1 MEPTTSNRTFAA
13 GSRQAPDPYDQFLER
28 EGFYRKHTARDSTC
42 LFRVVSEQVFDV
54 QLYHDKVRAD
64 CVQFMR
70 KRRDLYEKKI
80 NGNYDEYLDEMSKF
94 RSYGSFVELNAL
106 AHAYRRNVLL
116 FEPYNCGTWFVN
128 CDSYEDTL
136 MVFFSPEKHFDSI
149 FPTTFIEQAA
159 YCQALVYEV
168 LYVRVFKLPDVMYS
182 VERMLHDPNG
192 KAMKIIEGTDKNG
205 DVIEEKIFTYE
216 GREFILDTPETTE
229 CVLDNYRLCHFH
241 NRENFAHIVDV
252 YRTKRSDKIV
262 KEIRNVNLN
271 GSRGPISRELVLVNP
286 MLCEKKISCVR
297 QLLKEG
303 ITPFPYKVAKA
314 LDPNIYR
321 NIEFDSWSDIRRELK
336 CRSWYFSGNGLQVG
350 VRCLV
355 KLNNH
360 DERLLHGY
368 IQEMKPNNGPCVVY
382 LEELAECRSVSYE
395 QLRPMATDHSKPWSF
410 TYKSRKNSEDKAV
423 KRKFQ
428 SKFMDVPKTK
438 QIDDDLK
445 GYMTCCGTDKSCCYN
460 MSHYNGMHDF
470 HIPPIEMVVMPF
482 TIDDNSSQKSPQN
495 AKTEL
500 NKSDKTDTQTETD
513 NTDCSSSGFYDT
525 FSTSSVPGQNPLFC
539 YSYSDTF
546 PYDATAT
553 TFYSQPYPGQ
563 PCAYA
568 TTGSYSCPFYGS
580 LGPVAAV
587 ATHTALPAV
596 RYSEGVPNFNAP
608 QSTVP
613 NGSDLPLNDMITLR
627 YFYNL
632 GIEYFRQN
640 QFRML
645 PPPIPLSLETAHAL
659 PGIGEYVSNEEQDD
673 KCLENDF
680 ERKLNVSSSSNEN
693 RGNNQLPRQRGT
705 NMGMTKNE
713 NHPSSQRKCTY
724 TSKSLN
730 KKVSEHRTSCGIGT
744 TISEYTSPSCVSPVL
759 SNKQSTQSAAVDNSN
774 GHEPAQTFSY
784 GPAHPAINPYP
795 IGVQLY
801 ANMDPMMTPQGAC
814 YVPTYVVHPY
824 GTVMTPSPTGGIV
837 APPPPEMV
845 MHEHLPSSPV
855 DVISEAHGLQYG
867 THFPPIIYG
876 PPQHPQGYTIW
887 GYPQPQSIFSSNT
900 SNNEDRNNDSGN
912 VTQ

>member
-1 MEPTTSNRTFAA
+1 MESFSKRTFAA
-13 GSRQAPDPYDQFLER
+13 GSRQAPDPYDQFLEH

-70 KRRDLYEKKI
+70 KRPDLYEHKI
-80 NGNYDEYLDEMSKF
+80 KGNYDEYLDEMSKF
-94 RSYGSFVELNAL
+94 RSYGSFIELNAL
-106 AHAYRRNVLL
+106 AHVYRRNVLL
-116 FEPYNCGTWFVN
+116 FEPYNCGTWFVK
-128 CDSYEDTL
+128 CESYEDTL
-136 MVFFSPEKHFDSI
+136 LVFFSPEKHFDSI

-159 YCQALVYEV
+159 YCQALVYEL

-182 VERMLHDPNG
+182 VERMLHDPEG
-192 KAMKIIEGTDKNG
+192 KAMKIVQGADKNG
-205 DVIEEKIFTYE
+205 DIVEEKILTSE
-216 GREFILDTPETTE
+216 GSEFILDTPEATE

-262 KEIRNVNLN
+262 KEIRNVNHN

-336 CRSWYFSGNGLQVG
+336 YRSWYFSSNDLQVG

-355 KLNNH
+355 KLNDH

-368 IQEMKPNNGPCVVY
+368 IQEMKPSNGPCVVY
-382 LEELAECRSVSYE
+382 LEELAECRSVPYE
-395 QLRPMATDHSKPWSF
+395 KLRPMATDHSKPWNYAHK
-410 TYKSRKNSEDKAV
+410 TRKILEDKTT
-423 KRKFQ
+423 KRKFHA
-428 SKFMDVPKTK
+428 KFYDVPKAK

-445 GYMTCCGTDKSCCYN
+445 GYMTCCGTDKSCCYTL
-460 MSHYNGMHDF
+460 SRYNEMHNF
-470 HIPPIEMVVMPF
+470 HAPPIEMVVMPF
-482 TIDDNSSQKSPQN
+482 AIDENNKKIQTNGNRDV
-495 AKTEL
+495 
-500 NKSDKTDTQTETD
+500 NKSDETDTQTEIDT
-513 NTDCSSSGFYDT
+513 TDCSSSGFYDT
-525 FSTSSVPGQNPLFC
+525 YSTTSVPGNHPLFC

-553 TFYSQPYPGQ
+553 NVYPQPYSTQ

-568 TTGSYSCPFYGS
+568 APGPFSCPFYGS
-580 LGPVAAV
+580 LGPLAAV
-587 ATHTALPAV
+587 TSNTVLPTV
-596 RYSEGVPNFNAP
+596 RYSEGIPNFNAP
-608 QSTVP
+608 QSIVP
-613 NGSDLPLNDMITLR
+613 NGSDMPLDDLITLR

-645 PPPIPLSLETAHAL
+645 PPPVPVSFEMAHAL
-659 PGIGEYVSNEEQDD
+659 PSIGESFTNEEDD
-673 KCLENDF
+673 GRKLENDF
-680 ERKLNVSSSSNEN
+680 EKKLNVTSSSIEN
-693 RGNNQLPRQRGT
+693 NGNNQPSRQRGT
-705 NMGMTKNE
+705 SIGTTKNE
-713 NHPSSQRKCTY
+713 NNSSAQQKYTY
-724 TSKSLN
+724 MAKSTN
-730 KKVSEHRTSCGIGT
+730 KKMSDQKTSR
-744 TISEYTSPSCVSPVL
+744 SRANAENNPSRVSPLL
-759 SNKQSTQSAAVDNSN
+759 SNKQSTQSTAVDNSN
-774 GHEPAQTFSY
+774 DPAQIYY
-784 GPAHPAINPYP
+784 GPTHPAINPYP
-795 IGVQLY
+795 IGVPLY
-801 ANMDPMMTPQGAC
+801 TNMDTLTPQGTC

-824 GTVMTPSPTGGIV
+824 GTIMTQGGIV

-845 MHEHLPSSPV
+845 MHEHLPTSPA
-855 DVISEAHGLQYG
+855 DDISEPHGSQFG
-867 THFPPIIYG
+867 THYPSMIYG
-876 PPQHPQGYTIW
+876 QPQHPQGYTIW
-887 GYPQPQSIFSSNT
+887 GYPQPQPIFSST
-900 SNNEDRNNDSGN
+900 SSNNEERDNDSGN